1 MLSPGIGQVTHALL
15 TRPPLTFES
24 LGFIKSPFDLH
35 VLGTPPAF
43 ILSQDQTLI
52 LKSLPASFHWLFIP
66 LLSKLPELTVFW
78 VVIPFRSTLQP
89 SFHLSLV
96 LDTIIRIS
104 LNKSRV
110 ALSSCSLGIFR
121 VALLF
126 ICQGTVCCCVP
137 QQLCYLI
144 TGFLLCQQLFLTFLS
159 CLLLSA
165 ILSCRSNFDIL
176 SQLFCFVNNFLN
188 LFRHFRYCSAR
199 AIRKATKSR

>member
-78 VVIPFRSTLQP
+78 VVTSIFDLVTRSWYDLFASLWITP
-89 SFHLSLV
+89 ESLS
-96 LDTIIRIS
+96 R
-104 LNKSRV
+104 
-110 ALSSCSLGIFR
+110 ACSLGIF
-121 VALLF
+121 
-126 ICQGTVCCCVP
+126 QGCITV
-137 QQLCYLI
+137 YL
-144 TGFLLCQQLFLTFLS
+144 S
-159 CLLLSA
+159 RYCLLLFTAATLLSYHRSFA
-165 ILSCRSNFDIL
+165 LSTTFFIFSKLFFALQVLVHFAQRIFILSHAHL
-176 SQLFCFVNNFLN
+176 FVNHFFQVFNF
-188 LFRHFRYCSAR
+188 F
-199 AIRKATKSR
+199 